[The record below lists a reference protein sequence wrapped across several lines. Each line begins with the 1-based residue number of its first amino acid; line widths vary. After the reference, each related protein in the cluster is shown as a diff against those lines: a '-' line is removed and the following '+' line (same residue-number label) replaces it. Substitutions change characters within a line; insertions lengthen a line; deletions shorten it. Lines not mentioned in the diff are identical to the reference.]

1 MVEYFVMLR
10 RVGPSLGL
18 RGLFDPRT
26 ADLEMGRR
34 YVGSQGRASGGQSRE
49 ARGDN
54 VSDYIRSPPT
64 FIYQHRKAE
73 FSSFK
78 I

>member
-18 RGLFDPRT
+18 REMFDPRT
-26 ADLEMGRR
+26 ADLGMGRR
-34 YVGSQGRASGGQSRE
+34 YVESQGRARGGQCRE

>member
-1 MVEYFVMLR
+1 MPR
-10 RVGPSLGL
+10 RVGPSLSL
-18 RGLFDPRT
+18 RELFDPRT

-34 YVGSQGRASGGQSRE
+34 YVGSQGRANGGQSRE

>member
-1 MVEYFVMLR
+1 MLR
-10 RVGPSLGL
+10 RVGPSLSL
-18 RGLFDPRT
+18 RGWFDPRT
-26 ADLEMGRR
+26 ADLGMGRR
-34 YVGSQGRASGGQSRE
+34 YVGSQGHASGGPQSRE